1 MTLTALPRPRS
12 AVREF
17 LESEAAGGII
27 LMVAA
32 ALALAIANSALG
44 DTYRVWLSFETGP
57 VLTEKLGPMTP
68 LLWINDGLMAI
79 FFLSVGLEIKREFV
93 DGRLSTWPQRRL
105 PAVAALAGM
114 AVPAMVYLAVTSG
127 NPELTRG
134 WAIPAATDIAFA
146 IGVLALLGKRAP
158 TSLKLFLVTVAII
171 DDMGAVTIIALFYTA
186 SLKLPALAAAAGIFV
201 ALMIL
206 NRMGLR
212 SLWIYVIGFA
222 LLWYATLLSGVHA
235 TIAGVLAAFA
245 VPIVRTPGTPDSA
258 ESPLHRLEHALHS
271 PVAFFIVPLFGF
283 ANAGVAITGLS
294 AEQIF
299 SPLTFGIAAGL
310 FLGKQVGIF
319 GAVLLAVKS
328 GFAAKPRGATWLQM
342 YAVATLCGIGFTMSL
357 FIGGLAFYNPVLV
370 EEAKIGILSGS
381 ILSALVGYTIL
392 RLAPLHPGH
401 FAEQAQEEAEMA
413 SDGDIDGF
421 DDPDERQPA
430 TKGTRP

>member
-1 MTLTALPRPRS
+1 MSSPAPTRPRS

-27 LMVAA
+27 LMLAA
-32 ALALAIANSALG
+32 ALALVIANSALG
-44 DTYRVWLSFETGP
+44 EAYRAWLDLETGP
-57 VLTEKLGPMTP
+57 VMTEKLGPMTP

-79 FFLSVGLEIKREFV
+79 FFLYVGLEIKREFI

-114 AVPAMVYLAVTSG
+114 AMPALVYLAVTSG

-186 SLKLPALAAAAGIFV
+186 SLKLPALSAAAAIFI
-201 ALMIL
+201 AMLAL
-206 NRMGLR
+206 NRMGVR
-212 SLWIYVIGFA
+212 SLIVYSIGFA

-245 VPIVRTPGTPDSA
+245 VPIIRTPGAPDSA
-258 ESPLHRLEHALHS
+258 ESPLHRLEHALHA

-283 ANAGVAITGLS
+283 ANAGVAITGLT

-299 SPLTFGIAAGL
+299 SPLTLGIAAGL
-310 FLGKQVGIF
+310 FIGKQLGIF
-319 GAVLLAVKS
+319 GAIWLSVIS
-328 GFAAKPRGATWLQM
+328 GFAAKPRGSTWLQL

-370 EEAKIGILSGS
+370 EEAKIGILGGS
-381 ILSALVGYTIL
+381 ILSALIGYVIL
-392 RLAPLHPGH
+392 RVAPLHPGH
-401 FAEQAQEEAEMA
+401 VAELAQQEDELER
-413 SDGDIDGF
+413 DGDIDGF
-421 DDPDERQPA
+421 DDPDERQPTA
-430 TKGTRP
+430 KNRES